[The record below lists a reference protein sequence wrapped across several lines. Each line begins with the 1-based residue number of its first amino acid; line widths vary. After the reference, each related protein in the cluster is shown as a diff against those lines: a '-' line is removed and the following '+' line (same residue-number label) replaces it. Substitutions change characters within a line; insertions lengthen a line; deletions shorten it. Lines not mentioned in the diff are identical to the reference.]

1 MLKTNS
7 SPIFRIRKPA
17 NALIAAMFFT
27 ATVAQAANYSSSAK
41 SSTSK
46 PSIKFSS
53 TSSAKSG
60 VKTNSFKTGGA
71 TVSPKF
77 GKSYGS
83 NIEQQYANQAAKKSF
98 KSFQDA
104 MPRSKPS
111 RFSEADIQSY
121 RKRYAN
127 NGMFRQAEYDNN
139 TSESRYRYYQSHP
152 PVVVN
157 GGSDSFGMLSGM
169 FLYSLLNNS
178 AAAGEYAFNH
188 QHDEDYLKWRAE
200 ADRLAKSN
208 AELKSQL
215 QQIDAIKQT
224 KGNAQP
230 NPDWLP
236 DGVPAAAV
244 LSDAALKS
252 SQPDFN
258 VCVGS
263 EAGPYYKIAQT
274 YMLPAVVEWVN
285 LNPVVTKGTPDILAK
300 IAAGNCDAGFIQG
313 DADFDKDKLAVVF
326 KPFLEAGHLACSIKA
341 KGKSIEDIAGQSVWV
356 PKNSGSRMTW
366 DRLASLNPEYRK
378 IIAKDAV
385 NYEDAILKAI
395 QTQSCLFYMAAP
407 HASSLDRLIDRK
419 DLKLMAI
426 KDNSLLKDG
435 VYQARTLSSSD
446 YNRTIEG
453 HFFSDGYIQTVVA
466 PATFVMSNDWKA
478 KHAELSAKMALK
490 LSDIENQL
498 KQAVKQ

>member
-1 MLKTNS
+1 M
-7 SPIFRIRKPA
+7 
-17 NALIAAMFFT
+17 
-27 ATVAQAANYSSSAK
+27 
-41 SSTSK
+41 
-46 PSIKFSS
+46 
-53 TSSAKSG
+53 
-60 VKTNSFKTGGA
+60 
-71 TVSPKF
+71 VSPKF
-77 GKSYGS
+77 GKTYNS
-83 NIEQQYANQAAKKSF
+83 NIEQQYAKQSTKKSF
-98 KSFQDA
+98 KFFQDL
-104 MPRSKPS
+104 MPTKKPS
-111 RFSEADIQSY
+111 YFPEADIKSY
-121 RKRYAN
+121 RNRYSN
-127 NGMFRQAEYDNN
+127 NGMFRQAERDHD
-139 TSESRYRYYQSHP
+139 TWDSRNRYYQAHP

-157 GGSDSFGMLSGM
+157 GGSNSFGMLSGM

-178 AAAGEYAFNH
+178 ASAAEYAFNH

-200 ADRLAKSN
+200 ADRLARNN

-215 QQIDAIKQT
+215 DKIDAAKQA

-244 LSDAALKS
+244 LSEAALKS

-274 YMLPAVVEWVN
+274 YMLPAVVDWVN

-313 DADFDKDKLAVVF
+313 DAVFDKDKLDVVF

-341 KGKSIEDIAGQSVWV
+341 KGKSIDDLNGQSVWI
-356 PKNSGSRMTW
+356 PKGSGSRMTW
-366 DRLASLNPEYRK
+366 DRLVGFNPDYGN

-385 NYEDAILKAI
+385 NYEDAILKAV

-419 DLKLMAI
+419 DLKLIAI
-426 KDNSLLKDG
+426 KDERLLKDG

-446 YNRTIEG
+446 YNRSIED
-453 HFFSDGYIQTVVA
+453 HFFSDGYIPTVVA
-466 PATFVMSNDWKA
+466 PATFVISSAWKSS
-478 KHAELSAKMALK
+478 HAELAAKMALK
-490 LSDIENQL
+490 LADIENQL